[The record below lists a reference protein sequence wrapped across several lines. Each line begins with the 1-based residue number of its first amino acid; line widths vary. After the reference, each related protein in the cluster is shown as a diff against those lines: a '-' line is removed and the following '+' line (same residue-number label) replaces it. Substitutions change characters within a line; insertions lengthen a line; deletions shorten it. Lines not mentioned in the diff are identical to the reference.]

1 MNRQEIIRAKG
12 FDMMQRPQ
20 TEYGHIKSGT
30 KQLADAVINL
40 GAIEKSTK
48 GYISKGVVLKA
59 LFDNDVPK
67 LREIS
72 NYFYKTNGIYQR
84 LCNYVATMYRYD
96 WYVVPEVYKEGTKG
110 EEIVK
115 DLHKVLNFMDNSYI
129 SKICGE
135 MALGVVKNGAYYG
148 YLVPTSTGVIVQELP
163 INYCRARYNVGNLPA
178 VEFNMRFFDVA
189 FPDTNYRMKVLNL
202 FPEEFKKGYHAYKRN
217 LLKDE
222 YTGTSSGIISSE
234 WRRRDESGWWQLDP
248 DKTVKF
254 SFPNGGNGAADLP
267 LFINVIPAILD
278 LDAAQ
283 DLDRRKQMQKLL
295 KIVVQKLP
303 LDKNG
308 DLIFDVDEAR
318 DIHNNA
324 VEMLRRA
331 VGVDVLTT
339 FADIESIDM
348 SDKNTTATQDDLA
361 KVERA
366 VYNASGTS
374 QNMFNT
380 DGNMALEKSVLND
393 EGMVRALL
401 LQFEV
406 FFDRIA
412 QSKSANRKKYN
423 FRLYMLETTQYNYKE
438 LAKMYKEQVQL
449 GYSKMLP
456 QIAMGHSQ
464 SSILNTAYFENEVM
478 NLSELMI
485 PPLMSSTL
493 NMQDLKGGSGSSG
506 SSSSQ
511 KPSGSSGSAGGAAKA
526 GRPEKPNDQKS
537 EKTIKNKESMS

>member
-1 MNRQEIIRAKG
+1 
-12 FDMMQRPQ
+12 MMQRPQ

-59 LFDNDVPK
+59 LFDNDVQK

-110 EEIVK
+110 EEIIK

-222 YTGTSSGIISSE
+222 YTGTSSGIISSD

-303 LDKNG
+303 LDING

-493 NMQDLKGGSGSSG
+493 NMQDLKGGSGST
-506 SSSSQ
+506 SSSGSQ
-511 KPSGSSGSAGGAAKA
+511 KPSGSSGSSSGSA

>member
-1 MNRQEIIRAKG
+1 MNRQDIIRAKG

-59 LFDNDVPK
+59 LFDNDVQK

-96 WYVVPEVYKEGTKG
+96 WYVVPEVYKEETKG

-222 YTGTSSGIISSE
+222 YAGTSSGIISSE

-324 VEMLRRA
+324 VEMLKRA

-493 NMQDLKGGSGSSG
+493 NMQDLKGGSGST
-506 SSSSQ
+506 SSSGSQ
-511 KPSGSSGSAGGAAKA
+511 KPSGSSGSSSGSA